1 MKMSFDSNSN
11 GHETPAPTL
20 HQQYLA
26 VFSVASACFMIVTTE
41 YLPVGLIPA
50 MAPALAISTG
60 TAGLTMT
67 LPAIV
72 AALSALVVSV
82 LVGRCDRRTVL
93 IGLLALLGVANLIS
107 FLAPN
112 FSVLLAG
119 RFLVGIA
126 LGRFWPLG
134 ISIGARLMPE
144 PTGTRGVTIILSGLS
159 IGTIAGVPASTLIA
173 EYFGWRAAFGAAS
186 IISALSCVALYAFV
200 PSTLPS
206 RPARW
211 SDLGALLL
219 IPQARWGL
227 IFAILTFGGTFFAY
241 PYIGPF
247 LGIVA
252 KMRPQQISAMLLL
265 FGISGLIG
273 NALGGWLVTRSH
285 RRAATI
291 NAVAL
296 ALPVFLLAQFG
307 TAGSVAVLMVGVW
320 GLAYGGLSIVC
331 QAWIAREAPE
341 ALETGGALY
350 VAVVQTSVSLGAW
363 LGGML
368 VDDVGV
374 AYVMVASG
382 GVAMLAATVVALSGR
397 SAAAKNG

>member
-1 MKMSFDSNSN
+1 MKMPFDSSSAT
-11 GHETPAPTL
+11 HETRLPTL
-20 HQQYLA
+20 RQQYLA
-26 VFSVASACFMIVTTE
+26 VLAVASACFMIVTTE

-60 TAGLTMT
+60 SAGMTMT

-72 AALSALVVSV
+72 AAFSALVVSI
-82 LVGRCDRRTVL
+82 LAGRYDRRTVL
-93 IGLLALLGVANLIS
+93 IGLLALLGVANLVS

-112 FSVLLAG
+112 FPVLLAG

-126 LGRFWPLG
+126 LGGFWPLG

-144 PTGTRGVTIILSGLS
+144 PTGARGVTIILSGLS

-173 EYFGWRAAFGAAS
+173 ENFGWRAAFGAAS
-186 IISALSCVALYAFV
+186 IISAVSCGALYAFL
-200 PSTLPS
+200 PSTIPL
-206 RPARW
+206 RRARW
-211 SDLGALLL
+211 SDLGALLF

-227 IFAILTFGGTFFAY
+227 LFAVMTFGSTFFAY

-252 KMRPQQISAMLLL
+252 KMRPQQISGMLLL
-265 FGISGLIG
+265 FGMSGLVG

-285 RRAATI
+285 RRAAII

-307 TAGSVAVLMVGVW
+307 TTGGVAVVMVGVW

-341 ALETGGALY
+341 ALETGGAFY
-350 VAVVQTSVSLGAW
+350 VAVVQASVSVGAW
-363 LGGML
+363 FGGML

-382 GVAMLAATVVALSGR
+382 VVALFAALLVALSGR
-397 SAAAKNG
+397 SAAARV